1 MILETDRLF
10 LLSPDSVDAGD
21 VAEYVRR
28 NRDFMRE
35 FEPERESAYYTAEFH
50 REMLERQAQEW
61 KEQKGYR
68 FYIAPKDDRHL
79 IMGFVGLSNVVMG
92 AFCSCFIGCQLDKD
106 HLRQGF
112 MTEAVNEVVRYAFGS
127 LGLHRIEGNI
137 MPRNK
142 ASIGVALK
150 CGFVNEGLSK
160 KYLKINGVWEDHLHF
175 VRLNE
180 EME

>member
-1 MILETDRLF
+1 MVLETGRLY
-10 LLSPDSVDAGD
+10 LLSPDSVDAEA
-21 VAEYVRR
+21 VAEYVCR
-28 NRDFMRE
+28 NREFMRE
-35 FEPERESAYYTAEFH
+35 FEPERDKEYYTADFH
-50 REMLERQAQEW
+50 RTMLGQQEKDW
-61 KEQKGYR
+61 NDQRGYR
-68 FYIAPKDDRHL
+68 FYISPKDHKDR
-79 IMGFVGLSNVVMG
+79 IIGFVGLSNVVMG

-106 HLRQGF
+106 HLRQGL
-112 MTEAVNEVVRYAFGS
+112 MTEAVNQVVTYAFDS